1 MCSATPAK
9 PARLAHRLLIAL
21 GRGAGAAGRRD
32 PHPQPWA
39 RPAHVSATAPVIADL
54 PLIFDTRGGRRL
66 VADMHTIAAR
76 NDGARTS
83 TVAV

>member
-1 MCSATPAK
+1 MLSHTRQTRPDWRTDYSSHWEEVPVLRADEIRTLNPGHA
-9 PARLAHRLLIAL
+9 LLMF
-21 GRGAGAAGRRD
+21 
-32 PHPQPWA
+32 
-39 RPAHVSATAPVIADL
+39 SATAPVIADL